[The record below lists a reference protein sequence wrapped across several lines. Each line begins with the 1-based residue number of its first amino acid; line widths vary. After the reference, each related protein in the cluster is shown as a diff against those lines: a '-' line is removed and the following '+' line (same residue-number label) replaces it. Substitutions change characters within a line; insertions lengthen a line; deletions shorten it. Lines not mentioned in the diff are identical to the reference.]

1 MNRQNLVK
9 FSSQA
14 APEVIDALKQIS
26 EAEGRQLQS
35 IIDEAL
41 RDYIDRRQTSR
52 PRQHVLAAL
61 GSSIAEFDQLYRDLA
76 K

>member
-9 FSSQA
+9 FSSQT
-14 APEVIDALKQIS
+14 APEVIYALKQIS

-35 IIDEAL
+35 IIEAL